1 MIDETKRLKLSF
13 GSKQR
18 RDFYDDV
25 RRFVDAGLAPY
36 TVVEKMVSIYRGRRR
51 LRWKVTLLSRVSSRM
66 REGQSF
72 AEAMTRFIPPE
83 EAALLEAGEKTGTF
97 IEALTKLVYLCE
109 KRREARAAIISNLTP
124 PLIILC
130 AATVILYFILKMV
143 ISEAIPL
150 IPADKLSR
158 LMIAPI
164 YIGFGQFVM
173 AYGIWIVLG
182 LVATIIAIAYRLPR
196 ATPVGLRARLD
207 DYLPPWSLYRRL
219 QSAFVL
225 TTAAAML
232 AAGMP
237 FKAAVSTM
245 RRTSRGWLAAHL
257 RRIEQ
262 GLGEGRTEIDAL
274 LRGKLLPED
283 GADRLAVYALV
294 PDFHQVMDLIAAE
307 SIETLVTRVTMI
319 SKVLNVLVLMF
330 VGSFVLAT
338 FFSFGEIGIAIDPR
352 AMRQSALPQ

>member
-1 MIDETKRLKLSF
+1 MIDETKRLTFAF
-13 GSKQR
+13 GSKER

-25 RRFVDAGLAPY
+25 RRFVEASLAPY
-36 TVVEKMVSIYRGRRR
+36 TVVEKMISIYRGRRR
-51 LRWKVTLLSRVSSRM
+51 LRWKVTLLSRVSARM

-72 AEAMTRFIPPE
+72 AEALARFVPPE

-97 IEALTKLVYLCE
+97 VEALKKLVYLCE
-109 KRREARAAIISNLTP
+109 KRREARAAMVSNLTP

-130 AATVILYFILKMV
+130 AATVILYFILRMV

-150 IPADKLSR
+150 IPPDKLAR
-158 LMIAPI
+158 LMIAPL
-164 YIGFGQFVM
+164 YIAFGQFVLK
-173 AYGIWIVLG
+173 YGVWIV
-182 LVATIIAIAYRLPR
+182 VAIIATIFAITYRLPR
-196 ATPVGLRARLD
+196 AAPVGLRATLD
-207 DYLPPWSLYRRL
+207 DLLPPWSLYRRL

-245 RRTSRGWLAAHL
+245 RRTARGWLATHL

-262 GLGEGRTEIDAL
+262 GLAEGRTEIDAL

-283 GADRLAVYALV
+283 GADRLAIYALV
-294 PDFHQVMDLIAAE
+294 PDFHQVMDLIAEE
-307 SIETLVTRVTMI
+307 SIEKLVSRVTAI

-330 VGSFVLAT
+330 VGAFILAT
-338 FFSFGEIGIAIDPR
+338 LFSFGEIGIAIDPR
-352 AMRQSALPQ
+352 AMRQSAIPQ